1 MITLKTMGTK
11 VVAAMIGTG
20 LIAGA
25 AFAAGGDTVTV
36 TLPEAVTVGGA
47 TLASGQYTIT
57 ESSPADG
64 TNLFVFRSDKGE
76 TTAAIA
82 MRSAEPVAGQ
92 KTEVVLSHE
101 GGILHLDK
109 LFIAGDSA
117 GYQFADSK

>member
-1 MITLKTMGTK
+1 MNTLKTIGTK
-11 VVAAMIGTG
+11 VVTAMIATG
-20 LIAGA
+20 LVAGA
-25 AFAAGGDTVTV
+25 AFAAGGDTITV

-47 TLASGQYTIT
+47 TLPSGQYTIT
-57 ESSPADG
+57 ESAPADG
-64 TNLFVFRSDKGE
+64 SNLFVFRSAKGE

-82 MRSAEPVAGQ
+82 MKCAEAAVDQ

-101 GGILHLDK
+101 GGSLHLDK